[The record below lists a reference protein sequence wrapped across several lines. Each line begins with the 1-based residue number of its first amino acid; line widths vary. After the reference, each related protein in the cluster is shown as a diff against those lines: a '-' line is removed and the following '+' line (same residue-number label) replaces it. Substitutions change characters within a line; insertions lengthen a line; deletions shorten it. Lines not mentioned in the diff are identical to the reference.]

1 MIWRWNGHS
10 PLSGWAFRAGHEPF
24 IEGHLLSNRGELGL
38 WAGGRSPRRRR
49 CMRMAEE
56 GDFSLTGMLG
66 QQKAEEEEEKK
77 MEQAGML
84 DSMR

>member
-1 MIWRWNGHS
+1 
-10 PLSGWAFRAGHEPF
+10 
-24 IEGHLLSNRGELGL
+24 
-38 WAGGRSPRRRR
+38 
-49 CMRMAEE
+49 MRMAEE

-84 DSMR
+84 DSKR